1 MLQKVLNELTDIKR
15 ILQHRS
21 QELLL
26 QEKLRD
32 LDAERSDWEKRS
44 ALFVPSQQR
53 LEKGGRTLEL
63 GEDYEA
69 IKELRAAR
77 ERDRLRQS
85 SLRDEAAIARTE
97 LQNAGEAL
105 ALIEIEHRDKLVE
118 QTKLAGI
125 ARRVKALDEQIID
138 RKEAAIATKAEF
150 EDSERKLREC
160 ASKVESSRL
169 SLERLELTLREARR
183 FLQIHA
189 IDEKL
194 QAGLPGIQK
203 CFNMYTQ
210 AEEKRLLLKSAWENS
225 IARRQQAQKV
235 MNDRGALFSDV
246 MNRFVLIDKNY
257 AKAKA
262 FYESTLKGRS
272 IQEWQDICEKNI
284 ARLSELDELYKKF
297 QDLKVLEDRLKNFQE
312 TRLRI
317 QQETRNLNI
326 KDVEQ
331 SGRINE
337 LQDEVSRLER
347 RVALLRRIEDL
358 DAVRE
363 LLQDN
368 TPCPL
373 CGSMTHPYTS
383 GEIVPDPDEMHN
395 QLIDAQADLEELRNE
410 LSARQTKTGK
420 LNDEISS
427 ISHDEIDL
435 RHEINEL
442 NAQISAKVSRLGL
455 KLSSGISPFDELDR
469 ERQKTRDTLQLA
481 RNAADTA
488 EAAQRDMNAAKDE
501 LDKITQTREEI
512 TRFHQEAIFSH
523 QNDKSEE
530 EHLANDVKTQEEIVN
545 SLRRELLSQIIP
557 FGYKSL
563 PDKNP
568 GEIIEALSRRLTEW
582 QEGRVKR
589 DELEREVSIA
599 QTKFAGLKKERESI
613 RLKREELAS
622 RLKGVEAERDSVQ
635 QQRIVLFGSR
645 NPDDEQ
651 DKIAQDVEAILNQLN
666 ERKETKQ
673 DKTAKLD
680 NIMTAIHSL
689 ETQMARGREEMQRHE
704 VNFGKKLLALGFKN
718 EDDFAAACLNSD
730 ERRDLQNKLRELTQR
745 DLEIK
750 SERENTRAKLIEL
763 QGEGVAFDPV
773 DITARLEHVKDS
785 MTELYSQLKSENDE
799 ANLALYD
806 EKINGGLVPE
816 IRELELKC
824 GINEVV

>member
-1 MLQKVLNELTDIKR
+1 MIQKVLNELTDIKR

-21 QELLL
+21 QELVL
-26 QEKLRD
+26 QEKLND
-32 LDAERSDWEKRS
+32 LDAQRIDWEKKA

-69 IKELRAAR
+69 IKELRTSR

-105 ALIEIEHRDKLVE
+105 TLIEIEHRDKLAE
-118 QTKLAGI
+118 QTKLAAT

-138 RKEAAIATKAEF
+138 RQEAAIKAKADF
-150 EDSERKLREC
+150 EESEKKLREC
-160 ASKVESSRL
+160 TAKVETSRL
-169 SLERLELTLREARR
+169 ALERLELALREARK
-183 FLQIHA
+183 FLQVHA

-210 AEEKRLLLKSAWENS
+210 AEEKRLALKNSWENS
-225 IARRQQAQKV
+225 ISRRQQAQKV

-246 MNRFVLIDKNY
+246 MDRFAVIDKNY
-257 AKAKA
+257 ARAKA

-272 IQEWQDICEKNI
+272 IQEWNEICERNI
-284 ARLSELDELYKKF
+284 TKLADLDELYKKF
-297 QDLKVLEDRLKNFQE
+297 QALKALEDKLKNFQE
-312 TRLRI
+312 IRLRI

-337 LQDEVSRLER
+337 LQDEVSKLER

-383 GEIVPDPDEMHN
+383 GAIVPDPDEMHN
-395 QLIDAQADLEELRNE
+395 QLLDAQANLDELRNE

-420 LNDEISS
+420 LNDEITS

-435 RHEINEL
+435 RRDINEL
-442 NAQISAKVSRLGL
+442 NAEISAKVSRMGL
-455 KLSSGISPFDELDR
+455 KLGAGISPFEELDR
-469 ERQKTRDTLQLA
+469 ERQRTRDSLQLA

-488 EAAQRDMNAAKDE
+488 EAALRDMNTARDE

-512 TRFHQEAIFSH
+512 TRFHQESIFSH

-545 SLRRELLSQIIP
+545 SLKRELLSQIIP

-568 GEIIEALSRRLTEW
+568 GEIIDSLSRRLTEW
-582 QEGRVKR
+582 QEGSIKR

-599 QTKFAGLKKERESI
+599 QTKFAGLKKERESLRI
-613 RLKREELAS
+613 KREELAS
-622 RLKGVEAERDSVQ
+622 RLKGIESERDSVQ
-635 QQRIVLFGSR
+635 QQRIILFASR

-651 DKIAQDVEAILNQLN
+651 DRMSQEVEALRKQLN
-666 ERKETKQ
+666 ERRDIKQ
-673 DKTAKLD
+673 EKAAKLD
-680 NIMTAIHSL
+680 RLMTAIHTL

-718 EDDFAAACLNSD
+718 EDDFAAACLTSD
-730 ERRDLQNKLRELTQR
+730 ERRDLQNRLRELTQR
-745 DLEIK
+745 DLDIK

-763 QGEGVAFDPV
+763 QGEGVNFDL
-773 DITARLEHVKDS
+773 DDMNSRLERVKES
-785 MTELYSQLKSENDE
+785 MTELYSRLKSENDE
-799 ANLALYD
+799 TNLALYD
-806 EKINGGLVPE
+806 EKINKTLVPE
-816 IRELELKC
+816 IRKLALKC
-824 GINEVV
+824 GVSVI